1 MKHDVDTPKAY
12 RDGLSEDDRAL
23 VDHVRAA
30 IFDVAPSVE
39 EGVRY
44 GMLDYPGLAN
54 LAAQKRYVSLY
65 VAAEVL
71 ARHAA
76 AFPGVDRGKSC
87 LRFVRIAQAD
97 PAALRALLEDVRA
110 YRARGD

>member
-1 MKHDVDTPKAY
+1 MKREADSPEAY
-12 RDGLSEDDRAL
+12 RASLDEKDRTL
-23 VDHVRAA
+23 VDHVRRV
-30 IFDVAPSVE
+30 ILEVAPSVE

-54 LAAQKRYVSLY
+54 LAAQKRYVALY
-65 VAAEVL
+65 VASEVL
-71 ARHAA
+71 ARHAD

-87 LRFVRIAQAD
+87 LRFVRVSQAE

-110 YRARGD
+110 FRAGD

>member
-1 MKHDVDTPKAY
+1 MKREAATPEAY
-12 RDGLSEDDRAL
+12 RASLDEKDRAL
-23 VDHVRAA
+23 VDHVREA
-30 IFDVAPSVE
+30 ILDVVPSVE

-54 LAAQKRYVSLY
+54 LAAQKRYVALY
-65 VAAEVL
+65 VPPAVL

-110 YRARGD
+110 HRAAE